1 MMSDYADIRIRT
13 RTRPLFLLV
22 ALAIVLVLTGCQTP
36 EFLQAELP
44 SDGPPIPVSQAAAA
58 RFVEKVTAAGEGA
71 VATKRLDL
79 TVTQEEVTSFLGIGS
94 QIAEQMEEMNVSG
107 LQGLQQLEGSPEFQS
122 IEGLPQW
129 LELLQGREA
138 LSDLSLRLGIREP
151 QVYFTG
157 SEQIIVRGYAEVLG
171 QRQPLRLVLAPRASD
186 GEVEMDFVEGK
197 LGPVSVPEALIDKLG
212 LGLAKLL
219 VAGEEFVEVSEIRV
233 DSGILTVRGGYVQ

>member
-1 MMSDYADIRIRT
+1 MMSDRADSRIRVQ
-13 RTRPLFLLV
+13 PMALWVL
-22 ALAIVLVLTGCQTP
+22 ALAALLALTGCQPP
-36 EFLQAELP
+36 EFLQSELP
-44 SDGPPIPVSQAAAA
+44 NDGPPIPVSQAAAA
-58 RFVEKVTAAGEGA
+58 RFVEKVAAAGEGA

-94 QIAEQMEEMNVSG
+94 QIAAQMEEMNVTS
-107 LQGLQQLEGSPEFQS
+107 LQQLEGSAEFQT

-129 LELLQGREA
+129 LELLQGREG

-157 SEQIIVRGYAEVLG
+157 SGQIIIRGYAEVLG

-186 GEVEMDFVEGK
+186 GEVVMDFVEGK
-197 LGPVSVPEALIDKLG
+197 LGPVTVPEALIDQLG

-219 VAGEEFVEVSEIRV
+219 VAGDQFVRVSEIRV
-233 DSGILTVRGGYVQ
+233 SNGALTVRGGYVQ